1 MHARLVCECGG
12 MWVMWDV
19 GHVGCGRGRGVQ
31 GYNSVVLLSYSI
43 STGALGSPYLLLS
56 YSIIALLLAQHHHTN
71 NNPHIF
77 TSISSMP

>member
-1 MHARLVCECGG
+1 
-12 MWVMWDV
+12 
-19 GHVGCGRGRGVQ
+19 
-31 GYNSVVLLSYSI
+31 LLSYSI

>member
-1 MHARLVCECGG
+1 MNVVGCGSCG

-19 GHVGCGRGRGVQ
+19 GGGRGVQ